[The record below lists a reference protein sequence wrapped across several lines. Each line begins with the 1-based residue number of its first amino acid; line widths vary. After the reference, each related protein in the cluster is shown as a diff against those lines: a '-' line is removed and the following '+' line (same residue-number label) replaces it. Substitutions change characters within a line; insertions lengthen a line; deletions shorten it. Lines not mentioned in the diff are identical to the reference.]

1 MTNQPPPNPRSSED
15 DDLGFDDLIGI
26 LIAFLTI
33 GTVLFW
39 SLSRKE
45 TNWDFGNLLS
55 KFSVS
60 NKVISESDKKDNN
73 LNDLTALLAPSPEPN
88 NNIKPKQPV
97 AEAEPKPKAPNP
109 VLLERRTDNAV
120 IPPLIALPGTRVPP
134 DYDKVTENNTNDAG
148 VNVTDEKYKPV
159 DVPVVVN
166 KPTPTQTPTATPTPT
181 ASPTPTATSTPTPTP
196 TPTATPEAKATK
208 PPTIPPPKD
217 FADVRPDFWAKPF
230 MDKLS
235 SRKVIEGYEE
245 NDKVNYKPE
254 QPVTRAEFAAMIDRA
269 FQTDLTNANRNFADV
284 PSDYWAQKQIKNAV
298 DKKFMKGY
306 DENTFKPQQ
315 RIPRVQVIA
324 ALVSGLNKTLKTPA
338 SSDKALSTYQ
348 DAEQIPKWAREQV
361 AIATANGLIVN
372 YPDQKLFRPNEEA
385 TRAEV
390 AAMLHQAL
398 VKIDKV
404 EPIKSQYVINE

>member
-1 MTNQPPPNPRSSED
+1 MTNQPPPNPGSSSD

-26 LIAFLTI
+26 LVAFLTI

-39 SLSRKE
+39 SLSRRE
-45 TNWDFGNLLS
+45 TNWGFGNLLS
-55 KFSVS
+55 KAPASD
-60 NKVISESDKKDNN
+60 KVIARSDKKDNK

-88 NNIKPKQPV
+88 NNIKPNQPIV
-97 AEAEPKPKAPNP
+97 EAEPSQRNANP
-109 VLLERRTDNAV
+109 VLLERETFDAM
-120 IPPLIALPGTRVPP
+120 IPPFIVPPGTRVPP
-134 DYDKVTENNTNDAG
+134 DYDKVTGNNTNNAG
-148 VNVTDEKYKPV
+148 VNVTDDKLKPV

-166 KPTPTQTPTATPTPT
+166 KPTPTQTPTPTQAATPTQ
-181 ASPTPTATSTPTPTP
+181 TP

-217 FADVRPDFWAKPF
+217 FADVPADFWAKPF
-230 MDKLS
+230 VDKLS
-235 SRKVIEGYEE
+235 SRKLITGYE
-245 NDKVNYKPE
+245 NNTYRPQ

-269 FQTDLTNANRNFADV
+269 FQTDLTNANRTFADV
-284 PSDYWAQKQIKNAV
+284 PNDFWAQKQIKNAV

-306 DENTFKPQQ
+306 DANTFRPEQ

-324 ALVSGLNKTLKTPA
+324 ALVSGLDKTLKTPA
-338 SSDKALSTYQ
+338 SPDQALGNYQ
-348 DAEQIPKWAREQV
+348 DADQIPQWAREQV

-404 EPIKSQYVINE
+404 EPIKSQYVINQ